1 MNSIYILLFLLLAG
15 WACKDQPRYRPD
27 DYAAMPLYC
36 DYRIAGDDESGHIT
50 VLMQFRAGGPD
61 GPGMLLEKPAGVH
74 FDGYELEADSSR
86 NHGVYYE
93 QRWLAPEFN
102 GNHEIHYLSK
112 EGDTLVEKFHY
123 PVFGFREPFPEKI
136 AVADLEIELTGL
148 AGDDSLHI
156 LLMDTSYKSNGID
169 RYIRLENNKIKLTA
183 DELATLRKGPVV
195 FDIYRDEERQL
206 SGKNEGSGRLAL
218 SFALRR
224 RFMLE

>member
-1 MNSIYILLFLLLAG
+1 M
-15 WACKDQPRYRPD
+15 
-27 DYAAMPLYC
+27 
-36 DYRIAGDDESGHIT
+36 
-50 VLMQFRAGGPD
+50 
-61 GPGMLLEKPAGVH
+61 
-74 FDGYELEADSSR
+74 
-86 NHGVYYE
+86 
-93 QRWLAPEFN
+93 
-102 GNHEIHYLSK
+102 
-112 EGDTLVEKFHY
+112 EKFHY